1 MLPIKGLSLI
11 GRSESLPNDQFFYGI
26 NPVKNQNHPTPFYQA
41 TSDEVEKAICLADI
55 AFQNATFASISTRV
69 NLLQLIS
76 KNIQH
81 HSEQLTHWY
90 CLETGL
96 PNERAIAELKRACYQ
111 FESYAEALL
120 SGYALN
126 AVIDS
131 GDPHRKPTSKPA
143 LRKVNVPLGPVVV
156 FGASNFPFAYGT
168 IGGDVA
174 AALAAG
180 CPVIVKG
187 HAMHP
192 HTSELA
198 ARIIQHTLKT
208 LQLNEGIFSHLVAE
222 NYAVGEQLV
231 AHPKIKAVGFTGS
244 IKGGKALISIANKRL
259 EPIPV
264 FAEMGSVNPIII
276 TANALRNNTD
286 SIADQIAQSI
296 ALNAGQFCT
305 SPGIVFLEDSSDAER
320 FIALLA
326 NNFSLSKPQIMLH
339 PTLFGNYIKERDER
353 LLQADSCYLGQATA
367 NAITPTLAV
376 VSSEK
381 FLQNN
386 TLQDEVFGSFV
397 LIVLMKERNDFE
409 KCINQLVGQLTMS
422 IFSEPGE
429 SISDVMKFCQN
440 KAGRLIFNGVPTG
453 VEVTTAMQ
461 HGGPYPSSSNS
472 QSTAVGADAVKRFM
486 RPIAFQN
493 CPENALPETL
503 KDENPLA
510 IYRFVD
516 GVWKR

>member
-1 MLPIKGLSLI
+1 MLPITGLSII
-11 GRSESLPNDQFFYGI
+11 GRLEASPNDQFFFGV

-41 TSDEVEKAICLADI
+41 TNDEVEKAVCLAEV
-55 AFQNATFASISTRV
+55 AFQDVTFASISIRV
-69 NLLQLIS
+69 QLLHLIS
-76 KNIQH
+76 KSIQH
-81 HSEQLTHWY
+81 HSEQLIHWY
-90 CLETGL
+90 CKETGL
-96 PNERAIAELKRACYQ
+96 PNERAAAELKRACFQ
-111 FESYAEALL
+111 FESYAEGVL
-120 SGYALN
+120 SGYALH

-131 GDPHRKPTSKPA
+131 SDVIKKPIPKA
-143 LRKVNVPLGPVVV
+143 DIRKVNVAIGPVVV

-187 HAMHP
+187 HPMHP

-198 ARIIQHTLKT
+198 ARIIQQALAT

-222 NYAVGEQLV
+222 SYGVGEQLV

-244 IKGGKALISIANKRL
+244 TKGGKALISIANKRE

-264 FAEMGSVNPIII
+264 YAEMGSVNPIII
-276 TANALRNNTD
+276 TANALSNRTD

-320 FIALLA
+320 FISLLA
-326 NNFSLSKPQIMLH
+326 NNFLLSEPQIMLH

-353 LLQADSCYLGQATA
+353 LVQADDFYLGQATE
-367 NAITPTLAV
+367 NAITPTLTV

-381 FLQNN
+381 FLQTK
-386 TLQDEVFGSFV
+386 TLQDEVFGSFA
-397 LIVLMKERNDFE
+397 LIVLINDQTDL
-409 KCINQLVGQLTMS
+409 KMCINQLAGQLTLT
-422 IFSEPGE
+422 IYSEPDE
-429 SISDVMKFCQN
+429 SLDNVIRLCQT

-461 HGGPYPSSSNS
+461 HGGPFPSSSNT
-472 QSTAVGADAVKRFM
+472 QSTAVGADAIKRFM

-516 GVWKR
+516 GDWTR

>member
-11 GRSESLPNDQFFYGI
+11 GRSESFPNDQFFYAT
-26 NPVKNQNHPTPFYQA
+26 NPTTNQALPTAFYQA
-41 TSDEVEKAICLADI
+41 KSDEVQQAIALAEL
-55 AFQNATFASISTRV
+55 AFHDESFNSVTVRV
-69 NLLQLIS
+69 SLLQLIS
-76 KNIQH
+76 QNIQK
-81 HSEQLTHWY
+81 HSEQLTYWY

-96 PNERAIAELKRACYQ
+96 PKERAISELTRACFQ
-111 FESYAEALL
+111 FDSYAQSLE
-120 SGYALN
+120 SGYVLQ
-126 AVIDS
+126 AVIDD
-131 GDPHRKPTSKPA
+131 GDPNRKPTPKPA
-143 LRKVNVPLGPVVV
+143 IRKVNVPLGPIAV

-174 AALAAG
+174 SGLAAG

-198 ARIIQHTLKT
+198 ARIIQHTLAT

-222 NYAVGEQLV
+222 NYTVGEQLV
-231 AHPKIKAVGFTGS
+231 AHPKIKAIGFTGS
-244 IKGGKALISIANKRL
+244 IKGGKALISIANKRV

-264 FAEMGSVNPIII
+264 YAEMGSVNPIII

-320 FIALLA
+320 FISLLA

-339 PTLFGNYIKERDER
+339 PTLFGNYTKERDER
-353 LLQADSCYLGQATA
+353 LLQADDCYLGQATA

-376 VSSEK
+376 VTSEK

-386 TLQDEVFGSFV
+386 TLQDEVFGSFA
-397 LIVLMKERNDFE
+397 LIVLLKERNDFE

-422 IFSEPGE
+422 IFSEPDE
-429 SISDVMKFCQN
+429 SISDVINLCQK

-461 HGGPYPSSSNS
+461 HGGPFPSSSNS

-516 GVWKR
+516 EVWKR